1 MEALPWFWFWVILA
15 AVLSVGEM
23 LTTSFFLLPFA
34 IGAAVAAVIQALGGD
49 LLWQWLAFTI
59 LSVIALI
66 LFRPLAKRITNQ
78 NPQKSGVDR
87 LIGTIGKV
95 IEGQSLAG
103 EIRARVGTEVWN
115 VVTDDGSR
123 LAVDCAVEV
132 VAVEGAH
139 LIVRRVE
146 QPTEQSS

>member
-1 MEALPWFWFWVILA
+1 MEALPWFWFWIILA
-15 AVLSVGEM
+15 AALSVGEI
-23 LTTSFFLLPFA
+23 LTASFFLLPFA
-34 IGAAVAAVIQALGGD
+34 LGAAIAAVIEALGGN
-49 LLWQWLAFTI
+49 LLWQWLAFVV

-78 NPQKSGVDR
+78 NPQRSGVDR

-103 EIRARVGTEVWN
+103 ENRVRVGTEIWN
-115 VVTDDGSR
+115 VVSEDGST
-123 LAVDCAVEV
+123 LAVDCAIEV

-139 LIVRRVE
+139 LIVRAVE
-146 QPTEQSS
+146 LPTDQSS